1 MMKGNS
7 MKKVLCISLS
17 LFSVFINISVFAAAA
32 EETDYLAILVD
43 GHKIGYAVHTRKAD
57 ASKVTTTDEL
67 NMLIARGPTAMR
79 YVSKEVSIE
88 SLTGKPLRFEFSQ
101 NISGIKQT
109 RKGDIR
115 DGKVKMLVQNG
126 PATETLNIP
135 YPAGSLMAEGLRL
148 LQIKQGLQPGLKY
161 EALIFRPDM
170 DEAIRA
176 QVQVGPK
183 TKIDLLG
190 RILELSEVKMSMQF
204 GEQVISQTSYVD
216 DEFNALKTISPMM
229 GMTLELIACEKEFA
243 LRQDDIVDFL
253 DKLSIACPM
262 ALTKAQLAEPITY
275 ELTATT
281 DKPLIIPTTDTQTVK
296 EIAPGKIEVTVQ
308 SLAPQGTAKY
318 PYDGKDK
325 DIKKALESTE
335 YLQTKDD
342 KIVDLVKHAATT
354 PDDAVKAALQ
364 IENFVMGYIT
374 KKDFSVGYASAAEV
388 ARSRQGDCTE
398 HALLTAAIC
407 RAAGIPARVA
417 CGLVYADAIGDK
429 KNVFGAHM
437 WTEVYLGDKWYPID
451 ATRAPN
457 GFSAGHIT
465 LARSDGNPTDFFSL
479 VNTLGCFK
487 IDKVTVAANADK
499 APTAAK

>member
-1 MMKGNS
+1 MKGNS
-7 MKKVLCISLS
+7 MKKVLFVVLA
-17 LFSVFINISVFAAAA
+17 LFSAFLNYPLSAAVS

-43 GHKIGYAVHTRKAD
+43 GHKIGYAIHTRKAED
-57 ASKVTTTDEL
+57 SKVTTIDDM

-79 YVSKEVSIE
+79 YASKEVCIE
-88 SLTGKPLRFEFSQ
+88 SLAGKPVRFEFTQ
-101 NISGIKQT
+101 NISEAKQT

-115 DGKVKMLVQNG
+115 DGQVKMTVQNG
-126 PATETLNIP
+126 PATETITHP

-148 LQIKQGLQPGLKY
+148 LQIKQGLQPGQKY

-170 DEAIRA
+170 EEAIRA
-176 QVQVGPK
+176 QVEVGQK
-183 TKIDLLG
+183 TKVDLLG
-190 RILELSEVKMSMQF
+190 RIVELSEVKTSMQF
-204 GEQVISQTSYVD
+204 GQQVITQTSYVD
-216 DEFNALKTISPMM
+216 DKFNALKTLSPMM
-229 GMTLELIACEKEFA
+229 GMTLELIACEKEVA

-253 DKLSIACPM
+253 DKLSIACPV
-262 ALTKAQLAEPITY
+262 ALSKSQLAEPITF
-275 ELTATT
+275 ELAATT
-281 DKPLIIPTTDTQTVK
+281 DKPLIIPGTDSQTVK
-296 EIAPGKIEVTVQ
+296 EIAPGRLEVTVHPIV
-308 SLAPQGTAKY
+308 PQGPVKY
-318 PYDGKDK
+318 PYKGKDK
-325 DIKKALESTE
+325 NIKKALESTE

-342 KIVDLVKHAATT
+342 KIIDLVKYSATT

-398 HALLTAAIC
+398 HALLTTAIC
-407 RAAGIPARVA
+407 RAAGIPARVV
-417 CGLVYADAIGDK
+417 CGVVYADAIGDK

-437 WTEVYLGDKWYPID
+437 WTEAYLADKWYPID
-451 ATRAPN
+451 STRAPN

-487 IDKVTVAANADK
+487 IDKVTVAPTANN

>member
-7 MKKVLCISLS
+7 MKKTSIIILV
-17 LFSVFINISVFAAAA
+17 LFSAILSQPLFAAAP

-43 GHKIGYAVHTRKAD
+43 GHKIGYAIHTRKVE
-57 ASKVTTTDEL
+57 ASKVTTTDDM
-67 NMLIARGPTAMR
+67 NMLIARGPTALR
-79 YVSKEVSIE
+79 YASKETSIE
-88 SLTGKPLRFEFSQ
+88 SLAGKPIRFEFTQ
-101 NISGIKQT
+101 NISGAKQI

-115 DGKVKMLVQNG
+115 DGQVKMTVQNG
-126 PATETLNIP
+126 SATETLTQP
-135 YPAGSLMAEGLRL
+135 YPAGSLMAEGIRL
-148 LQIKQGLQPGLKY
+148 LQVKQGLAPGQKY
-161 EALIFRPDM
+161 EVLIFRPDM
-170 DEAIRA
+170 EEGIRA
-176 QVQVGPK
+176 QVEVGQK

-190 RILELSEVKMSMQF
+190 RIVELSEVKMSMQF
-204 GEQVISQTSYVD
+204 GQQAITQTSYVD
-216 DEFNALKTISPMM
+216 DKFNALKTLSPMM
-229 GMTLELIACEKEFA
+229 GMTLELIACEKEVA

-253 DKLSIACPM
+253 DKLSLACPV
-262 ALTKAQLAEPITY
+262 ALTKSQLAGPITY

-281 DKPLIIPTTDTQTVK
+281 DKPLLLPTTDTQTVK
-296 EIAPGKIEVTVQ
+296 EIAPGRLEVTIHTVT
-308 SLAPQGTAKY
+308 PQGPAKY
-318 PYDGKDK
+318 PYTGKDK
-325 DIKKALESTE
+325 DIKKALEPTE
-335 YLQTKDD
+335 YLQIKDD
-342 KIVDLVKHAATT
+342 KIVDLVKYAATT
-354 PDDAVKAALQ
+354 PDDAVKASFQ

-407 RAAGIPARVA
+407 RAAGIPARVV

-451 ATRAPN
+451 STRAPN

-487 IDKVTVAANADK
+487 IDKVTVAANANI

>member
-1 MMKGNS
+1 
-7 MKKVLCISLS
+7 
-17 LFSVFINISVFAAAA
+17 
-32 EETDYLAILVD
+32 
-43 GHKIGYAVHTRKAD
+43 
-57 ASKVTTTDEL
+57 
-67 NMLIARGPTAMR
+67 
-79 YVSKEVSIE
+79 
-88 SLTGKPLRFEFSQ
+88 
-101 NISGIKQT
+101 
-109 RKGDIR
+109 
-115 DGKVKMLVQNG
+115 
-126 PATETLNIP
+126 
-135 YPAGSLMAEGLRL
+135 
-148 LQIKQGLQPGLKY
+148 
-161 EALIFRPDM
+161 
-170 DEAIRA
+170 
-176 QVQVGPK
+176 
-183 TKIDLLG
+183 
-190 RILELSEVKMSMQF
+190 MSMQF
-204 GEQVISQTSYVD
+204 GEQTISQTSYVD
-216 DEFNALKTISPMM
+216 EDYNALKTISPMM

-253 DKLSIACPM
+253 DKLSIACPT
-262 ALTKAQLAEPITY
+262 ALTKSQLADPITY

-281 DKPLIIPTTDTQTVK
+281 DKPLVIPETDTQKVK
-296 EIAPGKIEVTVQ
+296 QVAPGKLEVTV
-308 SLAPQGTAKY
+308 SPLVPQGTAKY

-325 DIKKALESTE
+325 DIKKSLEATE
-335 YLQTKDD
+335 YLQTKDA
-342 KIVDLVKHAATT
+342 KIVDLVKYSATA

-407 RAAGIPARVA
+407 RAAGIPARVV

-451 ATRAPN
+451 STRAPS

>member
-1 MMKGNS
+1 MKGNS
-7 MKKVLCISLS
+7 MKKVMRVFLT
-17 LFSVFINISVFAAAA
+17 LFSIFLCRPLSASVS

-57 ASKVTTTDEL
+57 DSKVTTVDEL

-88 SLTGKPLRFEFSQ
+88 STTGKPLRFEFSQ
-101 NISGIKQT
+101 NISGVKQI

-115 DGKVKMLVQNG
+115 DGKVKMTVQNG
-126 PATETLNIP
+126 PAVETITQP
-135 YPAGSLMAEGLRL
+135 YPAGSFMAEGLRL
-148 LQIKQGLQPGLKY
+148 LQIKQGLQPGQKY

-170 DEAIRA
+170 EDAVRA
-176 QVQVGPK
+176 QVQVGQK

-190 RILELSEVKMSMQF
+190 RIVELSEVKMSMQF
-204 GEQVISQTSYVD
+204 GQQAITQTSYVD
-216 DEFNALKTISPMM
+216 DSFNALKTISPMM
-229 GMTLELIACEKEFA
+229 GMTLEMIACEKEVA

-253 DKLSIACPM
+253 DKLSIACPV
-262 ALTKAQLAEPITY
+262 ALTKSQLAGPITY

-281 DKPLIIPTTDTQTVK
+281 DKPLIIPATDTQTIK
-296 EIAPGKIEVTVQ
+296 EIAPGRLEVTVY
-308 SLAPQGTAKY
+308 SLAPQGSAKY

-342 KIVDLVKHAATT
+342 KIIDLVKYAATT
-354 PDDAVKAALQ
+354 PNDAVKAALQ

-451 ATRAPN
+451 STRAPY

-487 IDKVTVAANADK
+487 IDKVTLPPRPAAV
-499 APTAAK
+499 PGTAK

>member
-1 MMKGNS
+1 
-7 MKKVLCISLS
+7 MKKASFILLVLFLAGLIHPLR
-17 LFSVFINISVFAAAA
+17 AAVS

-43 GHKIGYAVHTRKAD
+43 GHKIGYAIHSRKVEN
-57 ASKVTTTDEL
+57 SKVTTLDDM
-67 NMLIARGPTAMR
+67 NMLIARGSTVIR
-79 YVSKEVSIE
+79 YASKELSME
-88 SLTGKPLRFEFSQ
+88 SLTGKPIGFEFSQ
-101 NISGIKQT
+101 NISGMTQT
-109 RKGDIR
+109 RKGTVS
-115 DGKVKMLVQNG
+115 DGQVKMTVQNG
-126 PATETLNIP
+126 PSAQTSVKP

-148 LQIKQGLQPGLKY
+148 LQVKKGLQPGQKY

-170 DEAIRA
+170 DEAVQA
-176 QVQVGPK
+176 QVEIGQK

-190 RILELSEVKMSMQF
+190 RILELSEARMGMQV
-204 GEQVISQTSYVD
+204 GQQVVTITSYVD
-216 DEFNALKTISPMM
+216 ENFNALKSIVPMM
-229 GMTLELIACEKEFA
+229 GMNLELVACEKEFA

-253 DKLSIACPM
+253 DKLSIACPV
-262 ALTKAQLAEPITY
+262 ALSKPQLAGPITY

-281 DKPLIIPTTDTQTVK
+281 DKPLIIPNTDTQTVK
-296 EIAPGKIEVTVQ
+296 EIAPGRLEVTVHP
-308 SLAPQGTAKY
+308 AMPQGPVKY

-325 DIKKALESTE
+325 AIKKALESTE

-342 KIVDLVKHAATT
+342 KIVDLVKYAAAT
-354 PDDAVKAALQ
+354 PDDAVKASLQ

-398 HALLTAAIC
+398 HALLTAAMC

-417 CGLVYADAIGDK
+417 CGLVYADAIGEK

-437 WTEVYLGDKWYPID
+437 WTEVYLGDKWFPID
-451 ATRAPN
+451 STRAPN

-487 IDKVTVAANADK
+487 IDKVTVGTAT
-499 APTAAK
+499 TAAVTGAK